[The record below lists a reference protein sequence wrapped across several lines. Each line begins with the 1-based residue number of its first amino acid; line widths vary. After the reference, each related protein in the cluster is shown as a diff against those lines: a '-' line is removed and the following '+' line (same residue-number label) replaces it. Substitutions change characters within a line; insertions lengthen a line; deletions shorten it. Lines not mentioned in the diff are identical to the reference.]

1 MSDLTRQ
8 NPIHVIGLASGSAVQ
23 LSAYSVLLLF
33 IGGALFGA
41 VAGDEPTGTDPLWM
55 LVAFLATIVTH
66 ELTHGL
72 FFLVYGGRPSF
83 GVGAVSRMVV
93 YAYATASRPYT
104 LTQFL
109 VIGLSPFVLLSLAL
123 LLIAVAF
130 PTLAAYA
137 AVGFIANFVGS
148 VGDVWIA
155 SRIWRFRGAEALR
168 LEDRRDAVAVYA
180 EGELALA
187 TAQRLAQRER
197 RGSAWSRFLGAWL
210 VAFALTLLL
219 AILAPVVL
227 DAAAIRG
234 DVRIG
239 PEGFALV
246 EYSASSEGGFG
257 ATVSFA
263 PAAIAGAAFAAIYT
277 VLRKLAPSRRE

>member
-41 VAGDEPTGTDPLWM
+41 VAGEPTGADPLWM
-55 LVAFLATIVTH
+55 LVAFLATIVIH
-66 ELTHGL
+66 ELMHGL

-83 GVGAVSRMVV
+83 GVGVVSRIVV
-93 YAYATASRPYT
+93 YAYATSSRPYT

-123 LLIAVAF
+123 LLIAVAL
-130 PTLAAYA
+130 PALAAYA

-148 VGDVWIA
+148 VGDLWIA
-155 SRIWRFRGAEALR
+155 SRIWRFRGADALR
-168 LEDRRDAVAVYA
+168 LVDRRDAVAVYA

-187 TAQRLAQRER
+187 TAQGLAQRER

-227 DAAAIRG
+227 DAAAVRG

-246 EYSASSEGGFG
+246 EYSASSEGAFG
-257 ATVSFA
+257 ATLYFA
-263 PAAIAGAAFAAIYT
+263 PAATAGAAFAAIYT

>member
-41 VAGDEPTGTDPLWM
+41 VAGEPTGADPLWM
-55 LVAFLATIVTH
+55 LVAFLATIVIH
-66 ELTHGL
+66 ELMHGL

-83 GVGAVSRMVV
+83 GVGVVSRIVV
-93 YAYATASRPYT
+93 YAYATSSRPYT

-123 LLIAVAF
+123 LLIAVAL
-130 PTLAAYA
+130 PALAAYS

-148 VGDVWIA
+148 VGDLWIA
-155 SRIWRFRGAEALR
+155 SRIWRFRGADALR
-168 LEDRRDAVAVYA
+168 LVDRRDTVAVYA

-187 TAQRLAQRER
+187 TAQGLAQRGR
-197 RGSAWSRFLGAWL
+197 RLRVEPVPRAWL

-219 AILAPVVL
+219 AILAPVAL
-227 DAAAIRG
+227 DAAAVRG

-246 EYSASSEGGFG
+246 EYSASSEGGFE
-257 ATVSFA
+257 ATLYFA